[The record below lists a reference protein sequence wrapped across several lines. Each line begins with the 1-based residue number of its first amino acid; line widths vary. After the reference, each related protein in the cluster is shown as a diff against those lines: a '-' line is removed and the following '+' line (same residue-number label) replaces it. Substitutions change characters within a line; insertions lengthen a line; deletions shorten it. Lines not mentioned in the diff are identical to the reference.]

1 VSGKTKIKG
10 IRLSDGTVRGIIFA
24 KNLQDGLEKISR
36 IDDETMRRMI
46 IEDVVDDLTPDNRAE
61 ITAASDPTK
70 EPMQVIA
77 DQIYSLM
84 RRNAL
89 GNYQTPTSLLICLD
103 KARKR
108 VYVATDM
115 TYEPTKAP

>member
-1 VSGKTKIKG
+1 MSGKTKIKG